1 MSNLFNSKEN
11 RELKILLIS
20 VVASVLLLAT
30 LGLYLVLGAR
40 ENFVTAS
47 GLKSRLDSVRN
58 FSLRHQDYQEYSN
71 KLSEKW
77 ETLDGQIPVKIDLN
91 NLVLEINNLAKIH
104 QVDLQNLQLP
114 AELNRKKQDGAFA
127 QTMQIT
133 ALGQCGVLLDF
144 MEAVEKM
151 ENLKVFSNVQM
162 EAKENDMVLLNG
174 NIKVFSR

>member
-1 MSNLFNSKEN
+1 M
-11 RELKILLIS
+11 KILLIS
-20 VVASVLLLAT
+20 VVASVVLLAT
-30 LGLYLVLGAR
+30 LGVYLVLGAR
-40 ENFVTAS
+40 ENFVTSS

-58 FSLRHQDYQEYSN
+58 FGLRHQDYQEYSN
-71 KLSEKW
+71 KFLEKW

-151 ENLKVFSNVQM
+151 ENLMVFSNVQM
-162 EAKENDMVLLNG
+162 EAKENDRVLLNG